1 MTWYVYTFL
10 ICKSGSSIHLDFFF
24 IGGTYY
30 LWPPS
35 ATFWRHWGYV
45 FSGVDVARSANVW
58 MGKIHGWRWHTCF
71 DLTAAPTRRWT
82 KTISII
88 SIIIPGHPKTL
99 LNKGS
104 IWKPLLTKGL
114 TQNPRWGGTCLIPDF
129 WGKIHAS
136 HITNSHTPPYNSCPG
151 TFN

>member
-1 MTWYVYTFL
+1 MCDIQIFIASFHIHPLDSLINSVLCQWEKFGDLRENTNMLRTSWMTLPLIMFPFKKIVPPFRMIKKKTRSCWSEGNLLSTPFILLFVY
-10 ICKSGSSIHLDFFF
+10 
-24 IGGTYY
+24 
-30 LWPPS
+30 PS
-35 ATFWRHWGYV
+35 V
-45 FSGVDVARSANVW
+45 
-58 MGKIHGWRWHTCF
+58 
-71 DLTAAPTRRWT
+71 
-82 KTISII
+82 
-88 SIIIPGHPKTL
+88 PGHPKTL